1 MPGNQLLE
9 IIPAVVGEIP
19 GLCAR
24 DAPHRVGAGN
34 ETIRIIEHQRTPFRQ
49 QAAIVA
55 SKESRGIEFKF
66 GDGSV
71 VLNLTTAEVGQSR
84 IELPVA
90 FDGSEITITLDHQ
103 FLGDFLRVL
112 DPDKTFTLDV
122 ENAEQA
128 ALCLT
133 DDGYGYVVMP
143 LAPDRPTSAKK

>member
-1 MPGNQLLE
+1 LPNRQ
-9 IIPAVVGEIP
+9 
-19 GLCAR
+19 
-24 DAPHRVGAGN
+24 DATRI
-34 ETIRIIEHQRTPFRQ
+34 ELTIGPIYAALR

-55 SKESRGIEFKF
+55 SKESRGIDFTFAK
-66 GDGSV
+66 GSV

-90 FDGSEITITLDHQ
+90 YDGAGISITLEHQ
-103 FLGDFLRVL
+103 FLGEFLRVL

-128 ALCLT
+128 ALCVT

-143 LAPDRPTSAKK
+143 LAPDRQTGGKK